1 MLNAGLLQSTVQQAA
16 LILAGPKPRQEDIR
30 RLQRPSNWNVA
41 GQIARKPRALADVIE
56 DLKRKVLEAAR
67 KQQSE
72 LTESRPSA
80 SGSAEQHALA
90 GSSTDRAGVQD
101 DLGAGEDHVLAEL
114 RERQRKR
121 AIESEVEE
129 QRPLAKPKAAKRQN
143 KRTAG
148 TASGSVEQPA
158 SKRKEQR
165 LTAESFAACA
175 APPTELEHCEP
186 ASSSSGAQP
195 AQQRSRRMYGRRK
208 ELKKLSTTAWI
219 VEDAAKELKWL
230 IDAAYLLR
238 QIPAKKEVLIDPL
251 IAKLY
256 KPRCGALQMWRS
268 GPFLGISRTW
278 KK

>member
-1 MLNAGLLQSTVQQAA
+1 MQPASSAAQPGL
-16 LILAGPKPRQEDIR
+16 
-30 RLQRPSNWNVA
+30 
-41 GQIARKPRALADVIE
+41 
-56 DLKRKVLEAAR
+56 
-67 KQQSE
+67 SE
-72 LTESRPSA
+72 LPPSIDSA
-80 SGSAEQHALA
+80 EQPAVNPQDAEMDSIAEQHALA

-101 DLGAGEDHVLAEL
+101 DLAAGEDHVLAEL

-175 APPTELEHCEP
+175 APPIELEHCEP

-219 VEDAAKELKWL
+219 VEDAAKELKRL
-230 IDAAYLLR
+230 IDAAYSLR
-238 QIPAKKEVLIDPL
+238 QIPAKKRSLDRPID
-251 IAKLY
+251 
-256 KPRCGALQMWRS
+256 RQALQAKMRRPPVSVRTFCWASPELRRS
-268 GPFLGISRTW
+268 DRHCLPSIGC
-278 KK
+278 